1 MRKIS
6 LTSVLILIVSTA
18 FSQFTTDQTI
28 DKDAATLYLG
38 SGGDVGPH
46 GIVFDDG
53 QNGSPLL
60 ELVYR
65 STPNQLILE
74 HASNEADIFSID
86 ADNEFSY
93 FSGRLGIGI
102 NSPTESLDIVGNLAL
117 TGQILG
123 SNLTLDLNAGTNPT
137 RITSNKVGGISTMEL
152 QTHSSASSSLQTRIL
167 MRGGS
172 LNDIEFYD
180 KDQNQFVNFDARYR
194 QAKKNDSAE
203 INSHNLSIFCGES
216 FICGEYDVYL
226 SHNLRRMKI
235 YIHEKENW
243 TDFTWVNKKVMI
255 KLGEARNQQGRLL
268 GKMESL
274 GFDLQNE
281 AVLNTLTLDVIK
293 SSEIEGEFLEIE
305 QVRSSIA
312 RRLGIDI
319 AGAVESERHVDGI
332 VEMMLD
338 ATQRYELPLTKDRL
352 FGWHAALFPS
362 GWSNLYKITVADWR
376 KDTTGPM
383 QVVSGPMG
391 KEKVHYQAP
400 SSDRIEPEMKRFL
413 DWFENEHET
422 DMVLKAAIAHLWFVT
437 IHPFD
442 DGNGRITRAI
452 TDMTLAR
459 SDKSIRRFYSM
470 SAQIR
475 VERKQYYEKLEKT
488 QKGNSDITEWI
499 LWFLQCLINAIDSTD
514 ETLSKILHKAEFW
527 KIHSTTILND
537 RQQKIINR
545 LLDGF
550 DGKLTTSKWGKIN
563 KCSQDTAL
571 RDIQDLI
578 KKDILQK
585 EASGGRSTNYE
596 LKEMP
601 GGNNMCTSWYT
612 YPLVTTHLK
621 NDSVN
626 NIYSNNNWTELY
638 SAFDK
643 EYVSENRESN

>member
-1 MRKIS
+1 LSKI
-6 LTSVLILIVSTA
+6 LNETITNLIER
-18 FSQFTTDQTI
+18 FSEDI
-28 DKDAATLYLG
+28 D
-38 SGGDVGPH
+38 
-46 GIVFDDG
+46 F
-53 QNGSPLL
+53 
-60 ELVYR
+60 
-65 STPNQLILE
+65 
-74 HASNEADIFSID
+74 
-86 ADNEFSY
+86 
-93 FSGRLGIGI
+93 
-102 NSPTESLDIVGNLAL
+102 
-117 TGQILG
+117 
-123 SNLTLDLNAGTNPT
+123 
-137 RITSNKVGGISTMEL
+137 
-152 QTHSSASSSLQTRIL
+152 
-167 MRGGS
+167 
-172 LNDIEFYD
+172 
-180 KDQNQFVNFDARYR
+180 
-194 QAKKNDSAE
+194 DSAE
-203 INSHNLSIFCGES
+203 INRFNLSIFCGES
-216 FICGEYDVYL
+216 FIYGEQGVYL
-226 SHNLRRMKI
+226 THKLRRMKI

-243 TDFTWVNKKVMI
+243 TDFTWDNKKVMI
-255 KLGEARNQQGRLL
+255 KLGEARNQQGRIL

-312 RRLGIDI
+312 RRLGMDI
-319 AGAVESERHVDGI
+319 AGAVGSERHVDGI

-362 GWSNLYKITVADWR
+362 GWSNLNKLTVADWR
-376 KDTTGPM
+376 KDTIGPM
-383 QVVSGPMG
+383 QAVSGPLG
-391 KEKVHYQAP
+391 KEIVHYQAP
-400 SSDRIEPEMKRFL
+400 SSDRIEPEMKKFFE
-413 DWFENEHET
+413 WFENEKET
-422 DMVLKAAIAHLWFVT
+422 DLVLKAAIAHLWFVT

-475 VERKQYYEKLEKT
+475 VERNQYYEKLEKT

-514 ETLSKILHKAEFW
+514 GTLSKILHKAEFW

-578 KKDILQK
+578 KKDVLQK

-596 LKEMP
+596 LRGMP
-601 GGNNMCTSWYT
+601 GG
-612 YPLVTTHLK
+612 K
-621 NDSVN
+621 NA
-626 NIYSNNNWTELY
+626 YE
-638 SAFDK
+638 K
-643 EYVSENRESN
+643 

>member
-1 MRKIS
+1 
-6 LTSVLILIVSTA
+6 
-18 FSQFTTDQTI
+18 
-28 DKDAATLYLG
+28 
-38 SGGDVGPH
+38 
-46 GIVFDDG
+46 
-53 QNGSPLL
+53 
-60 ELVYR
+60 
-65 STPNQLILE
+65 
-74 HASNEADIFSID
+74 
-86 ADNEFSY
+86 
-93 FSGRLGIGI
+93 
-102 NSPTESLDIVGNLAL
+102 
-117 TGQILG
+117 
-123 SNLTLDLNAGTNPT
+123 
-137 RITSNKVGGISTMEL
+137 
-152 QTHSSASSSLQTRIL
+152 
-167 MRGGS
+167 
-172 LNDIEFYD
+172 
-180 KDQNQFVNFDARYR
+180 
-194 QAKKNDSAE
+194 
-203 INSHNLSIFCGES
+203 
-216 FICGEYDVYL
+216 L

-235 YIHEKENW
+235 YLHEKENW
-243 TDFTWVNKKVMI
+243 TDFTWDNRKVMI
-255 KLGEARNQQGRLL
+255 KLGEARNQQGRLI

-293 SSEIEGEFLEIE
+293 SSEIEGEFLDIE

-319 AGAVESERHVDGI
+319 AGAVESERHVDRI

-338 ATQRYELPLTKDRL
+338 ATQRYDAPLTKDRL

-362 GWSNLYKITVADWR
+362 GWSNLHKIKVADWR

-383 QVVSGPMG
+383 QIVSGPMG

-400 SSDRIEPEMKRFL
+400 GSDRIEPEMNRFL
-413 DWFENEHET
+413 DWFENEH
-422 DMVLKAAIAHLWFVT
+422 DIDLVLKAAIAHLWFVT

-452 TDMTLAR
+452 TDMILAR
-459 SDKSIRRFYSM
+459 SDKSVRRFYSM

-499 LWFLQCLINAIDSTD
+499 LWFLQCLINAIDSTE
-514 ETLSKILHKAEFW
+514 ETLSKILHKADFW
-527 KIHSTTILND
+527 KNHSTTILNE

-550 DGKLTTSKWGKIN
+550 DGKLTTSKWAKIN

-596 LKEMP
+596 LR
-601 GGNNMCTSWYT
+601 S
-612 YPLVTTHLK
+612 TH
-621 NDSVN
+621 
-626 NIYSNNNWTELY
+626 
-638 SAFDK
+638 
-643 EYVSENRESN
+643 RR

>member
-1 MRKIS
+1 
-6 LTSVLILIVSTA
+6 
-18 FSQFTTDQTI
+18 
-28 DKDAATLYLG
+28 
-38 SGGDVGPH
+38 
-46 GIVFDDG
+46 
-53 QNGSPLL
+53 
-60 ELVYR
+60 
-65 STPNQLILE
+65 
-74 HASNEADIFSID
+74 
-86 ADNEFSY
+86 
-93 FSGRLGIGI
+93 
-102 NSPTESLDIVGNLAL
+102 
-117 TGQILG
+117 
-123 SNLTLDLNAGTNPT
+123 
-137 RITSNKVGGISTMEL
+137 
-152 QTHSSASSSLQTRIL
+152 
-167 MRGGS
+167 
-172 LNDIEFYD
+172 
-180 KDQNQFVNFDARYR
+180 
-194 QAKKNDSAE
+194 
-203 INSHNLSIFCGES
+203 
-216 FICGEYDVYL
+216 
-226 SHNLRRMKI
+226 MKT
-235 YIHEKENW
+235 YMHEKENW
-243 TDFTWVNKKVMI
+243 TDFTWDNKKVMI
-255 KLGEARNQQGRLL
+255 KLGEARNQQGRLI

-293 SSEIEGEFLEIE
+293 SSEIEGEFLDIE

-332 VEMMLD
+332 VDMMLD
-338 ATQRYELPLTKDRL
+338 ATQRYDLPLTKDRL

-362 GWSNLYKITVADWR
+362 GWSNLNKITVADWR

-400 SSDRIEPEMKRFL
+400 GSDRIEPEMKRFL
-413 DWFENEHET
+413 DWFENE
-422 DMVLKAAIAHLWFVT
+422 DDIDLVLKAAIAHLWFVT

-452 TDMTLAR
+452 TDMILAR

-470 SAQIR
+470 SAQIS

-514 ETLSKILHKAEFW
+514 GTLSKILHKADFW
-527 KIHSTTILND
+527 KNHSTKIIND
-537 RQQKIINR
+537 RQQKIINK

-550 DGKLTTSKWGKIN
+550 DGKLTTSKWAKIN

-596 LKEMP
+596 VKQMS
-601 GGNNMCTSWYT
+601 GGNT
-612 YPLVTTHLK
+612 
-621 NDSVN
+621 
-626 NIYSNNNWTELY
+626 
-638 SAFDK
+638 
-643 EYVSENRESN
+643 R